1 MKLFDQNKPFVADN
15 ENFIALVQVLKE
27 DYKIR
32 SKIEPILSLDKF
44 NRKSALNTWLEQL
57 KFQQA
62 PEKFVALLSCLIDV
76 DIAKKLRNRP
86 RHRTCARSGRPA

>member
-1 MKLFDQNKPFVADN
+1 MQLSNENKRFIAED

-27 DYKIR
+27 DYKVR

-62 PEKFVALLSCLIDV
+62 PKKFIGLLSCLLD
-76 DIAKKLRNRP
+76 DNIAKKLL
-86 RHRTCARSGRPA
+86 HVIKE

>member
-1 MKLFDQNKPFVADN
+1 MKLFDKNKHLVADD

-27 DYKIR
+27 DYKTR
-32 SKIEPILSLDKF
+32 SKIEPILSLDQF

-62 PEKFVALLSCLIDV
+62 PEKFIVLISCLIED
-76 DIAKKLRNRP
+76 DIAEKLLQVIKE
-86 RHRTCARSGRPA
+86 

>member
-1 MKLFDQNKPFVADN
+1 MKLSEENKHFIANDK
-15 ENFIALVQVLKE
+15 NFIALVQVLKE
-27 DYKIR
+27 DYKVR

-62 PEKFVALLSCLIDV
+62 PEKFIVLLSCLLDD
-76 DIAKKLRNRP
+76 DIAKKLLRVIKE
-86 RHRTCARSGRPA
+86 

>member
-1 MKLFDQNKPFVADN
+1 MKFKYMKVFGKNKQFVTDD

-62 PEKFVALLSCLIDV
+62 PEKFISLLSCLIDD
-76 DIAKKLRNRP
+76 DIAKKLL
-86 RHRTCARSGRPA
+86 SVIKE

>member
-1 MKLFDQNKPFVADN
+1 LKFKYMKVIDKNKQLIADD

-62 PEKFVALLSCLIDV
+62 PEKFISLLSCLIDD
-76 DIAKKLRNRP
+76 DIAKKLL
-86 RHRTCARSGRPA
+86 SVIKE

>member
-1 MKLFDQNKPFVADN
+1 MKIKYMKVFDKKKEFIADD
-15 ENFIALVQVLKE
+15 ENFIALVKVLKE

-62 PEKFVALLSCLIDV
+62 PEKIISLLSCLIDD
-76 DIAKKLRNRP
+76 DIAKKLLFVIKE
-86 RHRTCARSGRPA
+86 

>member
-1 MKLFDQNKPFVADN
+1 MKLSEGNKHFIADD

-27 DYKIR
+27 NFKIR

-57 KFQQA
+57 RFQQA
-62 PEKFVALLSCLIDV
+62 PEKFIALLSCLLDD
-76 DIAKKLRNRP
+76 DIAKKLL
-86 RHRTCARSGRPA
+86 HVIKE

>member
-1 MKLFDQNKPFVADN
+1 MQHSNKNKRFIAED

-27 DYKIR
+27 DNKVR
-32 SKIEPILSLDKF
+32 SKIEPLLSLDKF

-62 PEKFVALLSCLIDV
+62 PEKFIALLSCLLDD
-76 DIAKKLRNRP
+76 DIAKKLL
-86 RHRTCARSGRPA
+86 HVIKE

>member
-1 MKLFDQNKPFVADN
+1 LKFKYMKVFGKNKQFVADD

-32 SKIEPILSLDKF
+32 SKIEPILSLDQF
-44 NRKSALNTWLEQL
+44 NRKSALNTWIEQL

-62 PEKFVALLSCLIDV
+62 PEKFISLLSCLIDD
-76 DIAKKLRNRP
+76 DIAKKLLFVIKE
-86 RHRTCARSGRPA
+86 

>member
-1 MKLFDQNKPFVADN
+1 MKLFNKNKQFVADD

-27 DYKIR
+27 DYKVR

-57 KFQQA
+57 KFQQS
-62 PEKFVALLSCLIDV
+62 PEKFISLLSCLIDD
-76 DIAKKLRNRP
+76 DIAKKLL
-86 RHRTCARSGRPA
+86 SVIKE

>member
-1 MKLFDQNKPFVADN
+1 MQLSNENKRFIGED

-27 DYKIR
+27 DYKVR

-57 KFQQA
+57 RFQQA
-62 PEKFVALLSCLIDV
+62 PKKFIALLSCLLDD
-76 DIAKKLRNRP
+76 DIAKKLL
-86 RHRTCARSGRPA
+86 HVIKE

>member
-1 MKLFDQNKPFVADN
+1 LKFKYMKVIDKNKQLIADD

-44 NRKSALNTWLEQL
+44 NRKSALNTWMEQL

-62 PEKFVALLSCLIDV
+62 PEKFISLISCLIDD
-76 DIAKKLRNRP
+76 DIAKKLL
-86 RHRTCARSGRPA
+86 SVIKE

>member
-1 MKLFDQNKPFVADN
+1 LKIKYMKVFDKKKEFIADD
-15 ENFIALVQVLKE
+15 ENFIALVKVLKE

-62 PEKFVALLSCLIDV
+62 PEKIISLLSCLIDD
-76 DIAKKLRNRP
+76 DIAKKLLFVIKE
-86 RHRTCARSGRPA
+86 

>member
-1 MKLFDQNKPFVADN
+1 MQPFDKSKHLVADD
-15 ENFIALVQVLKE
+15 ENSIALVQVLKE

-32 SKIEPILSLDKF
+32 SKIEPILSLDQF

-62 PEKFVALLSCLIDV
+62 PEKFIVLISCLIED
-76 DIAKKLRNRP
+76 DIAEKLL
-86 RHRTCARSGRPA
+86 SVIKE

>member
-1 MKLFDQNKPFVADN
+1 LKFKYMKVFDKNKQLIADD

-62 PEKFVALLSCLIDV
+62 PEKFISLLSCLIDD
-76 DIAKKLRNRP
+76 DITKKLL
-86 RHRTCARSGRPA
+86 SVIKE

>member
-1 MKLFDQNKPFVADN
+1 MRLLDKNKHFVADD

-62 PEKFVALLSCLIDV
+62 PEKFIALLSCLLDD
-76 DIAKKLRNRP
+76 DIAKKLLQVIKE
-86 RHRTCARSGRPA
+86 

>member
-1 MKLFDQNKPFVADN
+1 MKVFGKNKQFVTDD

-62 PEKFVALLSCLIDV
+62 PEKFIVLISCLIED
-76 DIAKKLRNRP
+76 DIAEKLLQVIKE
-86 RHRTCARSGRPA
+86 

>member
-1 MKLFDQNKPFVADN
+1 MKFKYMKVFGKNKQFVADD

-32 SKIEPILSLDKF
+32 SKIEPILSLDQF
-44 NRKSALNTWLEQL
+44 NRKSALNTWIEQL

-62 PEKFVALLSCLIDV
+62 PEKFISLLSCLIDD
-76 DIAKKLRNRP
+76 DIAKKLL
-86 RHRTCARSGRPA
+86 SVIKE

>member
-1 MKLFDQNKPFVADN
+1 MQLSNENKRFIGED

-27 DYKIR
+27 DYKVR

-62 PEKFVALLSCLIDV
+62 PKKFIGLLSCLLD
-76 DIAKKLRNRP
+76 DNIAKKLL
-86 RHRTCARSGRPA
+86 HVIKE

>member
-1 MKLFDQNKPFVADN
+1 MKVFGKNKQFVTDD
-15 ENFIALVQVLKE
+15 ENFITLVQVLKE

-62 PEKFVALLSCLIDV
+62 PEKFISLLSCLIDD
-76 DIAKKLRNRP
+76 DIAKKLL
-86 RHRTCARSGRPA
+86 SVIKE